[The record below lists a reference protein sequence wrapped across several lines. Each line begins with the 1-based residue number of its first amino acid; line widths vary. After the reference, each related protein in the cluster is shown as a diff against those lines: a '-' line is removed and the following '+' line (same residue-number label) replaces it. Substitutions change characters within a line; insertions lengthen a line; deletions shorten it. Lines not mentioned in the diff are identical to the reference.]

1 MDFFE
6 RQDKARRK
14 TKLLVFYF
22 IVAICSLILAAYVAV
37 FATFRGKEMLGAIGE
52 ASFTLW
58 QPDLF
63 FWTAL
68 GTLVVIAIGCAA
80 KTHELSAGGSAV
92 AQMLDGRLVNSNA
105 TEADERKLLNVVEE
119 MAIAS
124 GIPVPQVY
132 LLENEAGINAF
143 AAGHSTGD
151 AAIGVTR
158 GGMKMLSRD
167 QLQGVIGHE
176 FSHILNGD
184 MRLNVRLMGLI
195 FGILCLTVVGR
206 VLLRTRGKKNPL
218 PLLGLALIIIGWIG
232 VLFGRLIQAAVSRQ
246 REFLADAASVQFSRN
261 PDGLAGALKK
271 IGGLSRDGFSA
282 ASGERTT
289 SGGSQLDSPHAQEAS
304 HLFFA
309 NGLRSSVIG
318 LMSTHPPLEERIRAL
333 DPAFDGTFPTVAPQK
348 IAQPPPLPTAAHRSQ
363 PPPLPPPI
371 PVFHRSEV
379 AGSGIMGTAIV
390 AQALLPDVGRPTTDH
405 LQYAA
410 DLRQSLPPALKSA
423 ARDPLGASALLY
435 ALLLSNESA
444 AREKQ
449 LTELATA
456 TSVQIRDE
464 TLRVWPETQNIN
476 VQTKIPLVDLALPAL
491 RQLSLAQFQ
500 QFRTAIHT
508 LVESDR
514 QIDLFEYMLQK
525 IVLRHLEPSFVPT
538 PKPVTQFYDLKPLA
552 ADCGVLL
559 SAMAY
564 AGQEDSALAE
574 AAFVRGAQPLS
585 LMAKSEIP
593 FLPKADCDLSRL
605 DTALDRLAHS
615 VPQIK
620 KNVLN
625 ACAETVAADGIIQGP
640 EAELLRAIA
649 DSLDCPI
656 PPFIPQPV
664 V

>member
-1 MDFFE
+1 MDFFD

-22 IVAICSLILAAYVAV
+22 IVAVCLLILSVYVAV
-37 FATFRGKEMLGAIGE
+37 LAIFAGGEVYDSIGE

-58 QPDLF
+58 QPELF
-63 FWTAL
+63 FFSII
-68 GTLVVIAIGCAA
+68 GTLVVILIGSVS
-80 KTHELSAGGSAV
+80 KTLQLSKGGSAV
-92 AQMLDGRLVNSNA
+92 AEMLDGRLINSNA

-132 LLENEAGINAF
+132 LLEDEAGINAF
-143 AAGHSTGD
+143 AAGYSTGD

-167 QLQGVIGHE
+167 QLQGVVGHE

-184 MRLNVRLMGLI
+184 MRLNLRLMGLI

-206 VLLRTRGKKNPL
+206 VLLRTRGRKNPL
-218 PLLGLALIIIGWIG
+218 PLLGLALIVIGGIG

-246 REFLADAASVQFSRN
+246 REFLADAASVQFTRN

-271 IGGLSRDGFSA
+271 IGGLS
-282 ASGERTT
+282 
-289 SGGSQLDSPHAQEAS
+289 GGSKLESPHAQEAS

-318 LMSTHPPLEERIRAL
+318 LMATHPPLEERIRAL
-333 DPAFDGTFPTVAPQK
+333 DPAFDGEFPTVTPVIAEPSQPFQRLT
-348 IAQPPPLPTAAHRSQ
+348 AQPPPIPPRRTQ
-363 PPPLPPPI
+363 PPPLPPPLP
-371 PVFHRSEV
+371 PVI
-379 AGSGIMGTAIV
+379 A
-390 AQALLPDVGRPTTDH
+390 AQALLPDVGKITTRH

-410 DLRQSLPPALKSA
+410 DLQESLPKTLESA
-423 ARDPLGASALLY
+423 ARDPLGASALIY
-435 ALLLSNESA
+435 ALLLSHDPS

-449 LTELATA
+449 LAELAA
-456 TSVQIRDE
+456 GTSAQVRDE
-464 TLRVWPETQNIN
+464 TLRVWPDTQSVQ

-491 RQLSLAQFQ
+491 RQLSPAQFQ
-500 QFRTAIHT
+500 QFRAAIHT

-525 IVLRHLEPSFVPT
+525 IVLRHLEPNFIPT
-538 PKPVTQFYDLKPLA
+538 PKRVTQFYDLKPLA

-559 SAMAY
+559 SATAY
-564 AGQEDSALAE
+564 AGQED
-574 AAFVRGAQPLS
+574 AAHAQTAFARGAQL
-585 LMAKSEIP
+585 LNRIAKKEIP
-593 FLPKADCDLSRL
+593 FFPKVDCDLSQL
-605 DTALDRLAHS
+605 DTALERLALA

-625 ACAETVAADGIIQGP
+625 ACAETVAADGIMQGR

-656 PPFIPQPV
+656 PPFISAA
-664 V
+664 

>member
-22 IVAICSLILAAYVAV
+22 IVAICLLILSAYAAVLAIFGRREV
-37 FATFRGKEMLGAIGE
+37 FDAMGE
-52 ASFTLW
+52 ASSALW

-63 FWTAL
+63 LWSTL
-68 GTLVVIAIGCAA
+68 GTLIVIGIGSAF
-80 KTHELSAGGSAV
+80 KTAELSKGGSAV
-92 AQMLDGRLVNSNA
+92 AQMLDGRLINSNA
-105 TEADERKLLNVVEE
+105 TAADERKLLNVVEE

-143 AAGHSTGD
+143 AAGHSTSD

-158 GGMKMLSRD
+158 GGMQMLSRD

-184 MRLNVRLMGLI
+184 MRLNLRLMGLI

-218 PLLGLALIIIGWIG
+218 PLLGLALIVIGGIG

-246 REFLADAASVQFSRN
+246 REFLADAASVQFTRN

-271 IGGLSRDGFSA
+271 IGGLS
-282 ASGERTT
+282 SGSKLE
-289 SGGSQLDSPHAQEAS
+289 SPHAQEAS

-309 NGLRSSVIG
+309 NGLRSSVSG
-318 LMSTHPPLEERIRAL
+318 AMATHPPLEERIRAL
-333 DPAFDGTFPTVAPQK
+333 DPAFDGKFPEVAPYV
-348 IAQPPPLPTAAHRSQ
+348 AQPPPIPPAEPRRTQ
-363 PPPLPPPI
+363 PPPLPPPLPI
-371 PVFHRSEV
+371 FPQSEA
-379 AGSGIMGTAIV
+379 AGAGIVGTV
-390 AQALLPDVGRPTTDH
+390 VSAQALLPDVGRPTTRH

-410 DLRQSLPPALKSA
+410 DLRQSLPDSLKSA
-423 ARDPLGASALLY
+423 ARDPLGASALIY
-435 ALLLSNESA
+435 ALLLSNEPS

-449 LTELATA
+449 VTDLATA
-456 TSVQIRDE
+456 TSDPIVDE
-464 TLRVWPETQNIN
+464 TLTVWPEARKVG

-491 RQLSLAQFQ
+491 RQLSPAQFHE
-500 QFRTAIHT
+500 FRAAVRA

-525 IVLRHLEPSFVPT
+525 IVLRHLVPNFVHA
-538 PKPVTQFYDLKPLA
+538 PKQVTQYYDLKPLV
-552 ADCGVLL
+552 ADCGALL

-564 AGQEDSALAE
+564 AGQEDPTQVE
-574 AAFVRGAQPLS
+574 AAFARGAQLLS
-585 LMAKSEIP
+585 RVAKKEIP
-593 FLPKADCDLSRL
+593 FLPKADCDLPRL
-605 DTALDRLAHS
+605 DTALERLELA

-625 ACAETVAADGIIQGP
+625 ACAETVAADGILQGP
-640 EAELLRAIA
+640 EAELLRAVA

-656 PPFIPQPV
+656 PPFIPPPSG
-664 V
+664 

>member
-22 IVAICSLILAAYVAV
+22 IVAICLLILASYAAV
-37 FATFRGKEMLGAIGE
+37 FAIFGRKEVVDSFGE
-52 ASFTLW
+52 ASFSLW

-63 FWTAL
+63 LWSAL
-68 GTLVVIAIGCAA
+68 GTLAVISIGSVA
-80 KTHELSAGGSAV
+80 KTLELSRGGSAV
-92 AQMLDGRLVNSNA
+92 AQMLDGRLINSN
-105 TEADERKLLNVVEE
+105 TIEADERKLLNVVEE
-119 MAIAS
+119 MSIAS

-158 GGMKMLSRD
+158 GGMQMLSRD

-184 MRLNVRLMGLI
+184 MRLNLRLMGLI

-206 VLLRTRGKKNPL
+206 VLLQTRGKKNPL
-218 PLLGLALIIIGWIG
+218 PLLGLALIVIGFVG
-232 VLFGRLIQAAVSRQ
+232 VFFGRLIQAAVSRQ
-246 REFLADAASVQFSRN
+246 REFLADAASVQFTRN

-271 IGGLSRDGFSA
+271 IGGLVL
-282 ASGERTT
+282 
-289 SGGSQLDSPHAQEAS
+289 GSKLEAPHAQEAS

-309 NGLRSSVIG
+309 NGLRIAASG
-318 LMSTHPPLEERIRAL
+318 FMATHPPLEERIRAL
-333 DPAFDGTFPTVAPQK
+333 DPAFDGKFPEVAPEL
-348 IAQPPPLPTAAHRSQ
+348 AAPPAPPPPIPSQ
-363 PPPLPPPI
+363 PPPLPPPL
-371 PVFHRSEV
+371 PGFPQFGA
-379 AGSGIMGTAIV
+379 AGSGIVGAV
-390 AQALLPDVGRPTTDH
+390 VAAQAVLPDVGKITTRH
-405 LQYAA
+405 LKYAA
-410 DLRQSLPPALKSA
+410 DLQRSLPQALESA
-423 ARDPLGASALLY
+423 TRDPLGASVLIY
-435 ALLLSNESA
+435 ALLLSNEPA

-449 LTELATA
+449 IASLATE
-456 TSVQIRDE
+456 TSDPIVDE
-464 TLRVWPETQNIN
+464 TLAVWPETQSVD
-476 VQTKIPLVDLALPAL
+476 VQSKIPLIDLALPAL
-491 RQLSLAQFQ
+491 RQLSPAQFHE
-500 QFRTAIHT
+500 FRAAVRA
-508 LVESDR
+508 LVESDA

-525 IVLRHLEPSFVPT
+525 IVLRHLEPNFLPAAKT
-538 PKPVTQFYDLKPLA
+538 VTQFYDLRPMV

-564 AGQEDSALAE
+564 AGQQDSAQAE
-574 AAFVRGAQPLS
+574 AAFARGAQPLS
-585 LMAKSEIP
+585 RMAKSEIP
-593 FLPKADCDLSRL
+593 FLPKVDCDLPRM
-605 DTALDRLAHS
+605 DAALARLALA

-625 ACAETVAADGIIQGP
+625 ACAETVAADGIIQVH

-656 PPFIPQPV
+656 PPFIPSASA
-664 V
+664 

>member
-22 IVAICSLILAAYVAV
+22 IVAICLLILASYAAV
-37 FATFRGKEMLGAIGE
+37 FAIFGRKEVVDSFGE

-63 FWTAL
+63 LWSAL
-68 GTLVVIAIGCAA
+68 GTLAVISIGSVA
-80 KTHELSAGGSAV
+80 KTLELSAGGSAV
-92 AQMLDGRLVNSNA
+92 AQMLDGRLINSN
-105 TEADERKLLNVVEE
+105 TVEADERKLLNVVEE
-119 MAIAS
+119 MSIAS

-158 GGMKMLSRD
+158 GGMRLLSRD

-184 MRLNVRLMGLI
+184 MRLNLRLMGLI

-206 VLLRTRGKKNPL
+206 ILLQTRGKKNPL
-218 PLLGLALIIIGWIG
+218 PLLGLALIVIGFVG
-232 VLFGRLIQAAVSRQ
+232 VFFGRLIQAAVSRQ
-246 REFLADAASVQFSRN
+246 REFLADAASVQFTRN

-271 IGGLSRDGFSA
+271 IGGLML
-282 ASGERTT
+282 
-289 SGGSQLDSPHAQEAS
+289 GSKLDAPHAQEAS

-309 NGLRSSVIG
+309 NGLRIAASG
-318 LMSTHPPLEERIRAL
+318 LLATHPPLEERIRAL
-333 DPAFDGTFPTVAPQK
+333 DPGFDGKFPEVAPEP
-348 IAQPPPLPTAAHRSQ
+348 AAPTPPPPPSPSEA
-363 PPPLPPPI
+363 PPLPPPL
-371 PVFHRSEV
+371 PGFPQFGG
-379 AGSGIMGTAIV
+379 AGSGIVGAV
-390 AQALLPDVGRPTTDH
+390 VAAQAVLPDAGKITTRH
-405 LQYAA
+405 LEYAA
-410 DLRQSLPPALKSA
+410 DLQRSLPKALESA
-423 ARDPLGASALLY
+423 TRDPLGASTLIY
-435 ALLLSNESA
+435 ALLLSNEPA

-449 LTELATA
+449 IATLATE
-456 TSVQIRDE
+456 TSDPTVDE
-464 TLRVWPETQNIN
+464 TLTVWPETQSVN
-476 VQTKIPLVDLALPAL
+476 VQSKIPLVDLALPAL
-491 RQLSLAQFQ
+491 RQLSPAQFHE
-500 QFRTAIHT
+500 FRAAVRV
-508 LVESDR
+508 LVESDE

-525 IVLRHLEPSFVPT
+525 IVLRHLEPNFLPAAKT
-538 PKPVTQFYDLKPLA
+538 VTQFYDLRPMV

-559 SAMAY
+559 SAVAY
-564 AGQEDSALAE
+564 AGQADSAQAK
-574 AAFVRGAQPLS
+574 AAFAHGAEPLS
-585 LMAKSEIP
+585 RMAKSEVP
-593 FLPKADCDLSRL
+593 FLPKVDCDLPRL
-605 DTALDRLAHS
+605 DAALARLALA

-625 ACAETVAADGIIQGP
+625 ACAETVAADGIIQVH

-656 PPFIPQPV
+656 PPFIPPLAA
-664 V
+664 

>member
-6 RQDKARRK
+6 RQDKARRH

-22 IVAICSLILAAYVAV
+22 IVAICLLILAAYAAVVAI
-37 FATFRGKEMLGAIGE
+37 FRGKEIFGSIGE

-58 QPDLF
+58 DPGLF
-63 FWTAL
+63 VCTAI
-68 GTLVVIAIGCAA
+68 GTLLVILIGSVS
-80 KTHELSAGGSAV
+80 KTLELSRGGSAV
-92 AQMLDGRLVNSNA
+92 AQMLDGRLINSNA

-158 GGMKMLSRD
+158 GGMTMLSRD
-167 QLQGVIGHE
+167 QLQGVVGHE

-184 MRLNVRLMGLI
+184 MRLNLRLMGLV

-206 VLLRTRGKKNPL
+206 VLLRTRGRKNPL
-218 PLLGLALIIIGWIG
+218 PLLGLALIVIGFIG
-232 VLFGRLIQAAVSRQ
+232 VFFGRLIQAAVSRQ
-246 REFLADAASVQFSRN
+246 RELLADAASVQFTRN

-271 IGGLSRDGFSA
+271 IGGL
-282 ASGERTT
+282 ASGSE
-289 SGGSQLDSPHAQEAS
+289 LESPHAQEAS

-309 NGLRSSVIG
+309 NGLRSSAIG
-318 LMSTHPPLEERIRAL
+318 LMATHPPLEERIRAL
-333 DPAFDGTFPTVAPQK
+333 DPAFDGIFPMVAPQVAMPPP
-348 IAQPPPLPTAAHRSQ
+348 IPPTEPHRPQPPPIPPPLPGF
-363 PPPLPPPI
+363 P
-371 PVFHRSEV
+371 RSEA
-379 AGSGIMGTAIV
+379 AGAGIIGTVLA
-390 AQALLPDVGRPTTDH
+390 AQALLPDVGRPTTRH
-405 LQYAA
+405 LEYAA
-410 DLRQSLPPALKSA
+410 DLRHSLPKALESA
-423 ARDPLGASALLY
+423 ARDPLGASALIY
-435 ALLLSNESA
+435 ALLLSNEPSA
-444 AREKQ
+444 HEKQ
-449 LTELATA
+449 LADLATE
-456 TSVQIRDE
+456 TSDQVRDE
-464 TLRVWPETQNIN
+464 TLRVWPETQNVD

-491 RQLSLAQFQ
+491 RQLSPAQFH
-500 QFRTAIHT
+500 QFRAAVHA

-525 IVLRHLEPSFVPT
+525 IVLRHLEPNFSPA
-538 PKPVTQFYDLKPLA
+538 PKQVTQFYDLHPLVP
-552 ADCGVLL
+552 DCGVLL

-564 AGQEDSALAE
+564 AGQEDSAQAE
-574 AAFVRGAQPLS
+574 AAFVRGAQPLGRI
-585 LMAKSEIP
+585 AKSEIP
-593 FLPKADCDLSRL
+593 FLPKADCDLPRL
-605 DTALDRLAHS
+605 DAALERLALA

-625 ACAETVAADGIIQGP
+625 ACAETVAADGIMQGP

-656 PPFIPQPV
+656 PPFIPAPSM
-664 V
+664 